1 MNNPIIK
8 KQNSKV
14 KKVAPGAAKDY
25 INDPYFVKKREEAA
39 AFLRKAGL
47 PESFK
52 KHQYKL
58 VKKK

>member
-1 MNNPIIK
+1 MNNITIK

-14 KKVAPGAAKDY
+14 KKVPPEAAKDY

-39 AFLRKAGL
+39 VFLRKAGL

-52 KHQYKL
+52 KASK
-58 VKKK
+58 